1 MISQNSFRKAWE
13 NRKLVG
19 GALKAAHVR
28 PDYHLYEDLFQEG
41 LIVYA
46 EMLEE
51 LATNKARTEI
61 DKLSFK
67 KVLWRTLNRLK
78 REQRVCERITNMD
91 EAYDLGEEADWNN
104 LVVLKQEVNK
114 LSKMEQVIFYDHLL
128 SNKKITELAAEYRI
142 SRRTLTRLKHDLLVK
157 LRKMLVK

>member
-1 MISQNSFRKAWE
+1 
-13 NRKLVG
+13 
-19 GALKAAHVR
+19 
-28 PDYHLYEDLFQEG
+28 LYDDLFQEG

-51 LATNKARTEI
+51 LATDKARTEI

-67 KVLWRTLNRLK
+67 KVLWQPLNRLK
-78 REQRVCERITNMD
+78 REQRVCERNTDMN

-114 LSKMEQVIFYDHLL
+114 LSKMEQVIFYDHLF
-128 SNKKITELAAEYRI
+128 
-142 SRRTLTRLKHDLLVK
+142 LTR
-157 LRKMLVK
+157 RSQN

>member
-1 MISQNSFRKAWE
+1 M
-13 NRKLVG
+13 
-19 GALKAAHVR
+19 
-28 PDYHLYEDLFQEG
+28 YEDLFQEG

-51 LATNKARTEI
+51 LATDKARTEI

-67 KVLWRTLNRLK
+67 KVLWQTLNRLK
-78 REQRVCERITNMD
+78 REQRVCERNTDMN

-114 LSKMEQVIFYDHLL
+114 LSKMEQVIFYDHLF
-128 SNKKITELAAEYRI
+128 
-142 SRRTLTRLKHDLLVK
+142 LTR
-157 LRKMLVK
+157 RSQN

>member
-1 MISQNSFRKAWE
+1 MY
-13 NRKLVG
+13 
-19 GALKAAHVR
+19 
-28 PDYHLYEDLFQEG
+28 DDLFQEG

-51 LATNKARTEI
+51 LATDKARTEI

-67 KVLWRTLNRLK
+67 KVLWQPLNRLK
-78 REQRVCERITNMD
+78 REQRVCERNTDMN

-114 LSKMEQVIFYDHLL
+114 LSKMEQVIFYDHLF
-128 SNKKITELAAEYRI
+128 
-142 SRRTLTRLKHDLLVK
+142 LTR
-157 LRKMLVK
+157 RSQN

>member
-1 MISQNSFRKAWE
+1 MISQNSFKKAWE

-28 PDYHLYEDLFQEG
+28 PDYHLYDDLFQEG

-51 LATNKARTEI
+51 LATDKAPTEI

-67 KVLWRTLNRLK
+67 KVLWQTLNRLK
-78 REQRVCERITNMD
+78 REQRVCERNTDMN

-114 LSKMEQVIFYDHLL
+114 LSKMEQVIFYDHLF
-128 SNKKITELAAEYRI
+128 
-142 SRRTLTRLKHDLLVK
+142 LTR
-157 LRKMLVK
+157 RSQN

>member
-28 PDYHLYEDLFQEG
+28 PDYHLYYDLFQEG
-41 LIVYA
+41 LIVYV

-51 LATNKARTEI
+51 LATDKARTEI

-67 KVLWRTLNRLK
+67 KVLWQTLNRLK
-78 REQRVCERITNMD
+78 REQRVCERNTDMN

-114 LSKMEQVIFYDHLL
+114 LSKMEQVILFI
-128 SNKKITELAAEYRI
+128 SNKKITELAAEYGI
-142 SRRTLTRLKHDLLVK
+142 SRRTLTRLKHDLLMK
-157 LRKMLVK
+157 LRKMLAK

>member
-1 MISQNSFRKAWE
+1 MINQNSFRKAWE
-13 NRKLVG
+13 KRKLVG

-28 PDYHLYEDLFQEG
+28 PDYHLYDDLFQEG

-51 LATNKARTEI
+51 LATDKARTEI

-67 KVLWRTLNRLK
+67 KVLWQTLNRLK
-78 REQRVCERITNMD
+78 REQRVCERNTDMN

-114 LSKMEQVIFYDHLL
+114 LSKMEQVIFYDHLF
-128 SNKKITELAAEYRI
+128 
-142 SRRTLTRLKHDLLVK
+142 LTR
-157 LRKMLVK
+157 RSQN

>member
-1 MISQNSFRKAWE
+1 MISQNSFKKAWE

-28 PDYHLYEDLFQEG
+28 PDYHLYYDLFQEG

-51 LATNKARTEI
+51 LATDKASTEI

-67 KVLWRTLNRLK
+67 KVLWQTLNWLK
-78 REQRVCERITNMD
+78 REQRVCERNTDMN

-114 LSKMEQVIFYDHLL
+114 LSKMEQVIFYDHLF
-128 SNKKITELAAEYRI
+128 
-142 SRRTLTRLKHDLLVK
+142 LTR
-157 LRKMLVK
+157 RSQN

>member
-1 MISQNSFRKAWE
+1 MINQNSFRKAWE
-13 NRKLVG
+13 KRKLVG

-28 PDYHLYEDLFQEG
+28 PDYHLYDDLFQEG

-51 LATNKARTEI
+51 LATDKARTEI

-67 KVLWRTLNRLK
+67 KVLWQTLNRLK
-78 REQRVCERITNMD
+78 REQRVCERNTDMN

-114 LSKMEQVIFYDHLL
+114 LSKMEQVIFYDHLF
-128 SNKKITELAAEYRI
+128 
-142 SRRTLTRLKHDLLVK
+142 LTRRSQNQPQNTASHAEPSPISN
-157 LRKMLVK
+157 MIC

>member
-1 MISQNSFRKAWE
+1 M
-13 NRKLVG
+13 VG

-28 PDYHLYEDLFQEG
+28 PDYHLYDDLFQEG

-51 LATNKARTEI
+51 LATDKARTEI

-67 KVLWRTLNRLK
+67 KVLWQTLNRLK
-78 REQRVCERITNMD
+78 REQRVCERNTDMN

-114 LSKMEQVIFYDHLL
+114 LSKMEQDRK
-128 SNKKITELAAEYRI
+128 S
-142 SRRTLTRLKHDLLVK
+142 TRLNSSHQI
-157 LRKMLVK
+157 

>member
-13 NRKLVG
+13 NRKLVD

-28 PDYHLYEDLFQEG
+28 PDYHLYDDLFQEG

-51 LATNKARTEI
+51 LATDKARTKI

-67 KVLWRTLNRLK
+67 KVLWQTLNRLK
-78 REQRVCERITNMD
+78 REQRVCERNTDMN

-114 LSKMEQVIFYDHLL
+114 LSKMEQVIFYDHLF
-128 SNKKITELAAEYRI
+128 
-142 SRRTLTRLKHDLLVK
+142 LTR
-157 LRKMLVK
+157 RSQN

>member
-1 MISQNSFRKAWE
+1 MISQNSFKKAWE

-78 REQRVCERITNMD
+78 REQRVC
-91 EAYDLGEEADWNN
+91 
-104 LVVLKQEVNK
+104 VNAAQIWMK
-114 LSKMEQVIFYDHLL
+114 L
-128 SNKKITELAAEYRI
+128 T
-142 SRRTLTRLKHDLLVK
+142 TLVK
-157 LRKMLVK
+157 KPIGTT

>member
-1 MISQNSFRKAWE
+1 MISQNSFRNAWE

-67 KVLWRTLNRLK
+67 KVLWQTLNRLK
-78 REQRVCERITNMD
+78 REQRVCERSTNMD

-114 LSKMEQVIFYDHLL
+114 LSKMEKLFSMIIYF
-128 SNKKITELAAEYRI
+128 
-142 SRRTLTRLKHDLLVK
+142 LTR
-157 LRKMLVK
+157 RSQS

>member
-51 LATNKARTEI
+51 LATNKALTEI

-78 REQRVCERITNMD
+78 CEQRVCERSTNMD

-128 SNKKITELAAEYRI
+128 SNKKITELAAEYGT

>member
-1 MISQNSFRKAWE
+1 MINQNSFRKAWE
-13 NRKLVG
+13 KRKLVG

-28 PDYHLYEDLFQEG
+28 PDYHLYDDLFQEG

-51 LATNKARTEI
+51 LATDKARTEI

-67 KVLWRTLNRLK
+67 KVLWQTLNRLK
-78 REQRVCERITNMD
+78 REQRVCERNTDMN
-91 EAYDLGEEADWNN
+91 EAYDLGEEANWNN

-114 LSKMEQVIFYDHLL
+114 LSKMEQVIFYDHLF
-128 SNKKITELAAEYRI
+128 
-142 SRRTLTRLKHDLLVK
+142 LTR
-157 LRKMLVK
+157 RSQN

>member
-28 PDYHLYEDLFQEG
+28 PDYHLYYDLFQEG

-46 EMLEE
+46 EILEE
-51 LATNKARTEI
+51 LATDKARTEI
-61 DKLSFK
+61 DKLSFE
-67 KVLWRTLNRLK
+67 KVLWQTLNRLK
-78 REQRVCERITNMD
+78 REQRVCERNTDMN

-114 LSKMEQVIFYDHLL
+114 LSKMEQVIFYDHLF
-128 SNKKITELAAEYRI
+128 
-142 SRRTLTRLKHDLLVK
+142 LTR
-157 LRKMLVK
+157 RSQN

>member
-28 PDYHLYEDLFQEG
+28 PDYHLYDDLFQEG

-51 LATNKARTEI
+51 LAIDKARTEI

-67 KVLWRTLNRLK
+67 KVLWQTLNRLK
-78 REQRVCERITNMD
+78 REQRVCERNTDMN
-91 EAYDLGEEADWNN
+91 EAYDLGKEADWNN

-114 LSKMEQVIFYDHLL
+114 LSKMEQVIFYDHLF
-128 SNKKITELAAEYRI
+128 
-142 SRRTLTRLKHDLLVK
+142 LTR
-157 LRKMLVK
+157 RSQN

>member
-28 PDYHLYEDLFQEG
+28 PDYHLYDDLFQEG
-41 LIVYA
+41 LIVYV

-51 LATNKARTEI
+51 LATDKARTEI

-67 KVLWRTLNRLK
+67 KVLWQTLNRPK
-78 REQRVCERITNMD
+78 REQRVCERNTGMN

-114 LSKMEQVIFYDHLL
+114 LSKMEQVIFYDHLF
-128 SNKKITELAAEYRI
+128 
-142 SRRTLTRLKHDLLVK
+142 LTR
-157 LRKMLVK
+157 RSQN

>member
-19 GALKAAHVR
+19 GALKVAHVR
-28 PDYHLYEDLFQEG
+28 PDYHLYDDLFQEG

-51 LATNKARTEI
+51 LATDKARTEI

-67 KVLWRTLNRLK
+67 LWQTLNRLK
-78 REQRVCERITNMD
+78 REQRVCERNTDMN
-91 EAYDLGEEADWNN
+91 EAYDLGEEAYWNN

-114 LSKMEQVIFYDHLL
+114 LSKMEQVIFYDHLF
-128 SNKKITELAAEYRI
+128 
-142 SRRTLTRLKHDLLVK
+142 LTR
-157 LRKMLVK
+157 RSQN

>member
-28 PDYHLYEDLFQEG
+28 PDYHLYDDLFQEG
-41 LIVYA
+41 LIVYT

-51 LATNKARTEI
+51 LATDKARTEI

-67 KVLWRTLNRLK
+67 KVLWQPLNRLK
-78 REQRVCERITNMD
+78 REQRVCERNTDMN

-114 LSKMEQVIFYDHLL
+114 LSKMEQVIFYDHLF
-128 SNKKITELAAEYRI
+128 
-142 SRRTLTRLKHDLLVK
+142 LTR
-157 LRKMLVK
+157 RSQN

>member
-1 MISQNSFRKAWE
+1 MINQKSFRKAWE
-13 NRKLVG
+13 KRKLVG

-28 PDYHLYEDLFQEG
+28 PDYHLYDDLFQEG

-51 LATNKARTEI
+51 LATDKARTEI

-67 KVLWRTLNRLK
+67 KVLWQTLNRLK
-78 REQRVCERITNMD
+78 REQRVCERNTDMN

-114 LSKMEQVIFYDHLL
+114 LSKMEQVIFYDHLF
-128 SNKKITELAAEYRI
+128 
-142 SRRTLTRLKHDLLVK
+142 LTR
-157 LRKMLVK
+157 RSQN

>member
-1 MISQNSFRKAWE
+1 MISQNGFRKAWE

-28 PDYHLYEDLFQEG
+28 PDYHLYDDLFQEG

-46 EMLEE
+46 EMFEE
-51 LATNKARTEI
+51 LATDKARTEI

-67 KVLWRTLNRLK
+67 KVLWQTLNRLK
-78 REQRVCERITNMD
+78 RKQRVCERNTDMN
-91 EAYDLGEEADWNN
+91 EAYDLGEEAYWNN

-114 LSKMEQVIFYDHLL
+114 LSKMEQVIFYDHFF
-128 SNKKITELAAEYRI
+128 
-142 SRRTLTRLKHDLLVK
+142 LTR
-157 LRKMLVK
+157 RS

>member
-19 GALKAAHVR
+19 GVLKAAHVR
-28 PDYHLYEDLFQEG
+28 SDYHLYDDLFQEG

-51 LATNKARTEI
+51 LATDKARTEI

-67 KVLWRTLNRLK
+67 KVLWQTLNRLK
-78 REQRVCERITNMD
+78 REQRVCERNTDMN

-114 LSKMEQVIFYDHLL
+114 LSKMEQVIFYDHLF
-128 SNKKITELAAEYRI
+128 
-142 SRRTLTRLKHDLLVK
+142 LTR
-157 LRKMLVK
+157 RSQN

>member
-28 PDYHLYEDLFQEG
+28 PDYHLYYDLFQEG

-51 LATNKARTEI
+51 LATDKASTEI

-67 KVLWRTLNRLK
+67 KVLWQTLNWLK
-78 REQRVCERITNMD
+78 REQRVCERNTDMN

-114 LSKMEQVIFYDHLL
+114 LSKMEQVIFYDHLF
-128 SNKKITELAAEYRI
+128 
-142 SRRTLTRLKHDLLVK
+142 LTR
-157 LRKMLVK
+157 RSQN